1 MLSSLAQAHLTLKN
15 YHLARDASEESLH
28 LAWEIALSS
37 QHDDRSKGSSHE
49 PLDHAILQLIRALKR
64 LGKVILL
71 QKHHNDA
78 LECFLPCLEL
88 LRSSRTTESTLDT
101 ASVLGSLGFLYLK
114 LKRFNE
120 SSNFLREC
128 LRLYRKNGVDAND
141 RETNK
146 IKAWL
151 EMAESREEDF
161 EEPPTFLEI
170 PIVI

>member
-1 MLSSLAQAHLTLKN
+1 
-15 YHLARDASEESLH
+15 
-28 LAWEIALSS
+28 
-37 QHDDRSKGSSHE
+37 
-49 PLDHAILQLIRALKR
+49 
-64 LGKVILL
+64 
-71 QKHHNDA
+71 
-78 LECFLPCLEL
+78 LPCLEL
-88 LRSSRTTESTLDT
+88 LRSSKTTESTLDT

-114 LKRFNE
+114 LKKFNE